1 MTMTDHKLSKLSSR
15 ISKKMSLKDPK
26 IRQRLSGLI
35 NRNKFSSQ
43 FSQYS
48 ANRRGTTAK
57 NEYAHQDNSHI
68 QLLYLTRADLL
79 ELAEEDESIYD
90 AIHNIKHKAKS
101 PLGVKYDYSRLIYR
115 NIGELQV
122 AQ

>member
-1 MTMTDHKLSKLSSR
+1 
-15 ISKKMSLKDPK
+15 MSLRDPK
-26 IRQRLSGLI
+26 IRQGLSALINRKRLSGRLSH
-35 NRNKFSSQ
+35 F
-43 FSQYS
+43 S
-48 ANRRGTTAK
+48 ANRRRTTAK
-57 NEYAHQDNSHI
+57 NEYSHQDNSHI
-68 QLLYLTRADLL
+68 QLLYLTHADLL

-115 NIGELQV
+115 NSGELQV